1 MAKLDF
7 TNKKNPFETQEEQT
21 SNIEIKPNSVVKIP
35 TDLIDLGENIRD
47 VYTDYEEELYE
58 LGESIKQVGQLQ
70 PCTVYQKGDR
80 YILKYGSRRFKA
92 CLKAEI
98 PTVDC
103 IISTEFK
110 DEKERILT
118 QAIENEHR
126 KDMTDRERE
135 SYISELRKMGMSIEQ
150 IAHELKK
157 SKGWIS
163 KSLKA
168 HELRE
173 KNADILKY
181 FTGEVDTATMYQF
194 KNLSNDNLSKIIA
207 NAKKEGNSSEI
218 LGIKIRKEIANKKQ
232 ENDKTFNSSSQ
243 IEKNITKINYNITIE
258 DKNVK
263 INYEPSN
270 NSELDK
276 LLIEKIKDYYKNKG
290 LSIS

>member
-1 MAKLDF
+1 M
-7 TNKKNPFETQEEQT
+7 NPE
-21 SNIEIKPNSVVKIP
+21 NIEQVVKIP
-35 TDLIDLGENIRD
+35 TELIDIGDNIRD
-47 VYTDYEEELYE
+47 YLTDNSDEIYDLA
-58 LGESIKQVGQLQ
+58 ESIKAVGQLQ
-70 PCTVYQKGDR
+70 PCIVYKNGDR

-98 PTVDC
+98 PTVNC

-135 SYISELRKMGMSIEQ
+135 SYICELRKLGMSLDE
-150 IAHELKK
+150 IANGLKK

-181 FTGEVDTATMYQF
+181 FKGEVDTATMYQF
-194 KNLSNDNLSKIIA
+194 KNLSNDNLTKIIA
-207 NAKKEGNSSEI
+207 DAKKEGNSSEI
-218 LGIKIRKEIANKKQ
+218 LGIKIRKEIKNKKQ
-232 ENDKTFNSSSQ
+232 VNDKIFDTLSQ
-243 IEKNITKINYNITIE
+243 IEKKITKINYTIVIE

-263 INYEPSN
+263 INSEPSN

-276 LLIEKIKDYYKNKG
+276 LLLEKIKAYYQNKG
-290 LSIS
+290 FSLS